1 MSDDK
6 QVGIVLVSHSA
17 EVAASVAELAK
28 GLAGGGTSVPVA
40 PAGGTEGGGI
50 GTSSELIAAAA
61 AAVDRGAGVAVLTD
75 LGSAVLTVKALLAE
89 GDELPDNTRLV
100 DAPFVEE
107 RWPRWSRRPRAP
119 TWRRWRQRPRTRT
132 ATGRSERTVQPSPSA
147 AAARAEHMDGI
158 SPASAVT
165 GPGSPSAMR
174 QASCR
179 ARRPRAEAGTGAVVN
194 TASKAASGAVPRA
207 PPARSPGTGA
217 GAGPGRSR

>member
-100 DAPFVEE
+100 DAPFVEG
-107 RWPRWSRRPRAP
+107 AVAAVV
-119 TWRRWRQRPRTRT
+119 TA
-132 ATGRSERTVQPSPSA
+132 ATGADLAAVEA
-147 AAARAEHMDGI
+147 AAADAYSYRK
-158 SPASAVT
+158 V
-165 GPGSPSAMR
+165 
-174 QASCR
+174 
-179 ARRPRAEAGTGAVVN
+179 
-194 TASKAASGAVPRA
+194 
-207 PPARSPGTGA
+207 
-217 GAGPGRSR
+217 